1 VIEAAVIDL
10 GGVAARFLPER
21 RLAAL
26 SELSGVPEAQ
36 IQAEIFDSGF
46 ESRAERGVFS
56 SKQVFQ
62 KLEAVL
68 GRVPRDALLQAW
80 SQAFEADAEVLAVV
94 ARIPGP
100 RTLFTNNGPMLDA
113 CFAGPLQELA
123 MPFTKLVC
131 SWHVNAVKPEPA
143 AFERATGLLAA
154 APSRL
159 LLLDDSAA
167 NVEAARRCGWNAEQV
182 SGAAAFTAALERHR
196 VLR

>member
-1 VIEAAVIDL
+1 VIEAVVVDL
-10 GGVAARFLPER
+10 GGVAARFVPER

-26 SELSGVPEAQ
+26 AALSGVPEAK
-36 IQAEIFDSGF
+36 IQEELFDSGF

-56 SKQVFQ
+56 TRQVFQ
-62 KLEAVL
+62 KLESVL
-68 GRVPRDALLQAW
+68 GRVPRDALLDAW
-80 SQAFEADAEVLAVV
+80 AQAFEADSDVLALV

-123 MPFTKLVC
+123 GPFTKLVC
-131 SWHVNAVKPEPA
+131 SWHVNAVKPEAA

-154 APSRL
+154 APGHL

-167 NVEAARRCGWNAEQV
+167 NVEAARRSGWNAEQV
-182 SGAAAFTAALERHR
+182 SGAGEVQAALEKHL